1 MNYKQKLGY
10 MALGAGILALGIII
24 GQVITP
30 DIEAQNNGVF
40 DKITCR
46 ELEVIDKD
54 IKTGIT
60 LTTHERGGLFALSGK
75 GGSVD
80 IGTTAVRGGFV
91 SVSGKEGKSRVT
103 ISTTDPGG
111 RVDVFNNQGTPA
123 AIMSVDEYG
132 GRITAVG
139 KEGIAAGAVGGAVVM
154 DFNVYGGRVGLVG
167 KEGEVV
173 AGMSTV
179 GGGGHVDVF
188 NNQGKIRATMRVF
201 DYDNGDFSSWDRN
214 GYRQ

>member
-1 MNYKQKLGY
+1 MNHKQKLGY

-24 GQVITP
+24 GQVVTP
-30 DIEAQNNGVF
+30 DIEAQSNGVF

-46 ELEVIDKD
+46 EIQVVDKD
-54 IKTGIT
+54 G
-60 LTTHERGGLFALSGK
+60 LVGVRLGSNEHGGGVVVAS
-75 GGSVD
+75 
-80 IGTTAVRGGFV
+80 
-91 SVSGKEGKSRVT
+91 KEGKSRVT
-103 ISTTDPGG
+103 MSTTAPGG

-139 KEGIAAGAVGGAVVM
+139 KEGIKEGIAGGAVGGAVAM
-154 DFNVYGGRVGLVG
+154 DFNVYGGRVGLLG

-173 AGMSTV
+173 AGMSTE
-179 GGGGHVDVF
+179 GGGGRVDVF

-214 GYRQ
+214 GNWHRIR